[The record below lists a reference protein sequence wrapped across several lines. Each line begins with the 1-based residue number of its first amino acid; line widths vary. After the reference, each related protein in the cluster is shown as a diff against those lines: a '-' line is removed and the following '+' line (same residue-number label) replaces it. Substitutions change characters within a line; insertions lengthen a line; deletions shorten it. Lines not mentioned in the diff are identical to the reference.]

1 MRTRS
6 SSPRPGLPTDYDVT
20 ALRERAAGRVGQPHL
35 ASRRWSIA
43 AELQGKTAYDIM
55 RELGTNGVQLPAR
68 LDADGNV
75 IGTPRIHGNG
85 EFDSQSGKAMFLN
98 VGWDTAE
105 AIWEQLKPDT
115 ANGEFWLT
123 NGRIEEIWQTMY
135 TDLRKPEVY
144 ERWPSNIVEI
154 NPEDAETLEIV
165 SGDLISLTS
174 DRIARNKDDGFDT
187 GSLTAA
193 AYVSDI
199 VPKGVLWTNFAYPDQ
214 WMNNVA
220 PRFMHPVNPVTPF
233 KLSRAKLTKI
243 GTTDLAQ
250 RISFLPRNIA
260 PKTT

>member
-1 MRTRS
+1 M
-6 SSPRPGLPTDYDVT
+6 V
-20 ALRERAAGRVGQPHL
+20 
-35 ASRRWSIA
+35 IA

-75 IGTPRIHGNG
+75 IGTARIHGNG

-154 NPEDAETLEIV
+154 NPEDAEALDIV

-214 WMNNVA
+214 WCNNVA

-233 KLSRAKLTKI
+233 KLARTTLTKI

-260 PKTT
+260 PKST